1 MHFDGRA
8 WWTGWWTGCW
18 GKGRTRQWSLG
29 LWPEQL
35 GRCEATGPDEENQER
50 NQYHRDSFIL
60 YLIYFPQQHSSFAI
74 FYPHFTEEETE
85 ALRDEII
92 GPGSQRSGRKP
103 KRKIFFFLSGRQSS
117 IVLEPADLSQTAEV
131 WRLPL
136 PGCDLGQVSWLPL
149 SSSVKW
155 G

>member
-1 MHFDGRA
+1 MHFGGRA
-8 WWTGWWTGCW
+8 WWTGWWTGCR

-74 FYPHFTEEETE
+74 FIPT
-85 ALRDEII
+85 LR
-92 GPGSQRSGRKP
+92 
-103 KRKIFFFLSGRQSS
+103 KRKLRLSEMKLLVQAHRGLGGNRRERFFFLSGRQSS